1 MKKDQELMSLNE
13 GLWSID
19 FEDVS
24 VEALERR
31 FELSVALILA
41 EDTCGVRCDSNV
53 CSSVCEPVCTK
64 IIAQP
69 A

>member
-1 MKKDQELMSLNE
+1 MKKIEELMSLND

-31 FELSVALILA
+31 FELSVALMI
-41 EDTCGVRCDSNV
+41 EDVTCGVRCDSNV
-53 CSSVCEPVCTK
+53 CSHVCEPVCTK
-64 IIAQP
+64 IIAV
-69 A
+69 